1 MTDDQ
6 RKRAVGVFSS
16 PQSAEYALNE
26 LKTSGFSMS
35 QISIVARDRNGRDEI
50 AGVDVRDNAGNQTGS
65 GATAGA
71 LAGGAVGGFVGL
83 LGALSALTIPG
94 IGPVVAGG
102 ALASILG
109 DALIGGAVGAATGG
123 IVGALMGLGIPEEQ
137 AQVYN
142 HRLSQG
148 DYLVIVEGTQA
159 EITKAESIL
168 GNQGIQHWGIYDV
181 SGMVPSYPVAY
192 STSFAPLG
200 ASNPAYTVGLG
211 LDPLALNPLSAGY
224 TVPYAGDPNVI
235 DMDAI
240 PHKRAVGIFSRRRD
254 VEDALH
260 ELKNSGFLMDK
271 VSVVAKDADRHDEIA
286 GVEVSDRIKDSNADE
301 GATTGAIAGGALG
314 GLTGLLI
321 GLGALAIP
329 GVGPILFAGAEATA
343 IATTIAGGGIGA
355 AAGGLT
361 GALIGLGIPE
371 QEAKVYHDQLSS
383 GDYLVLVNGTEEE
396 IQRAESILK
405 AKGIHEWGVYNLPEN
420 KTSGISS
427 PKSPEMVAEPQDHS
441 SQGSDRVT
449 IIDNRT

>member
-1 MTDDQ
+1 MTIDQ

-50 AGVDVRDNAGNQTGS
+50 AGVDVRDNAGNQAGS

-123 IVGALMGLGIPEEQ
+123 IVGALTGLGIPEEQ

-142 HRLSQG
+142 YRLSQG

-181 SGMVPSYPVAY
+181 SVSGMAPTPPVAY
-192 STSFAPLG
+192 STSFDPLG
-200 ASNPAYTVGLG
+200 VTDPTYTLG
-211 LDPLALNPLSAGY
+211 LDPLALSPLSAGY
-224 TVPYAGDPNVI
+224 TVPYAADPNVI

-240 PHKRAVGIFSRRRD
+240 PHKRAVGIFSSRRD

-271 VSVVAKDADRHDEIA
+271 ISVVAKDADRHDEIA
-286 GVEVSDRIKDSNADE
+286 GVEVSDRINDSNADD
-301 GATTGAIAGGALG
+301 GATTGAITGGALG

-427 PKSPEMVAEPQDHS
+427 VKMVAEPEDQS
-441 SQGSDRVT
+441 SQVSDRVT

>member
-1 MTDDQ
+1 MTSDQ

-26 LKTSGFSMS
+26 LKNSGFSMS

-50 AGVDVRDNAGNQTGS
+50 AGVDVRDNAGNQAGS

-142 HRLSQG
+142 YRLSQG

-192 STSFAPLG
+192 STSFDPLG
-200 ASNPAYTVGLG
+200 VTDPSYTLG

-240 PHKRAVGIFSRRRD
+240 PHKRAVGIFSSRRD

-271 VSVVAKDADRHDEIA
+271 VSVVAKDVDRHDEIA

-396 IQRAESILK
+396 IQRTESILK

-427 PKSPEMVAEPQDHS
+427 QKMVAEPQDQP
-441 SQGSDRVT
+441 SQVSDRVT

>member
-1 MTDDQ
+1 MTSDQ

-26 LKTSGFSMS
+26 LKNSGFSMS

-50 AGVDVRDNAGNQTGS
+50 AGVDVRDNAGNQAGS

-142 HRLSQG
+142 YRLSQG

-192 STSFAPLG
+192 STSFDPLG
-200 ASNPAYTVGLG
+200 VTDPSYTLG

-240 PHKRAVGIFSRRRD
+240 PHKRAVGIFSSRRD

-271 VSVVAKDADRHDEIA
+271 VSVVAKDVDRHDEIA
-286 GVEVSDRIKDSNADE
+286 GVEVSDRINDSNADE

-396 IQRAESILK
+396 IQRTESILK

-427 PKSPEMVAEPQDHS
+427 QKMVAEPQDQP
-441 SQGSDRVT
+441 SQVSDRVT

>member
-1 MTDDQ
+1 MTSDQ

-26 LKTSGFSMS
+26 LKNSGFSMS

-50 AGVDVRDNAGNQTGS
+50 AGVDVRDNAGNQAGS

-142 HRLSQG
+142 YRLSQG

-192 STSFAPLG
+192 STSFDPLG
-200 ASNPAYTVGLG
+200 VTDPSYTLG

-240 PHKRAVGIFSRRRD
+240 PHKRAVGIFSSRRD

-286 GVEVSDRIKDSNADE
+286 GVEVSDRINDSNADE

-396 IQRAESILK
+396 IQRTESILK

-427 PKSPEMVAEPQDHS
+427 QKMVAEPQDQP
-441 SQGSDRVT
+441 SQVSDRVT